1 VLETI
6 REFLA
11 QKRIAVAGVSRDPK
25 DFNRSLFRSLREKGY
40 DLVPVNPNAQEIDGV
55 RCFASVRDIQPPV
68 DGVLAL
74 TRPEATEAVVRDC
87 IQAGVK
93 RVWMYKA
100 AGQGAVSQAA
110 VDLCAANS
118 IQVVPGYCPFM
129 FLEGAEWFH
138 RLHGGILKLFGRY
151 PK

>member
-110 VDLCAANS
+110 VELCAANG

-138 RLHGGILKLFGRY
+138 RFHGGILKLFGRY